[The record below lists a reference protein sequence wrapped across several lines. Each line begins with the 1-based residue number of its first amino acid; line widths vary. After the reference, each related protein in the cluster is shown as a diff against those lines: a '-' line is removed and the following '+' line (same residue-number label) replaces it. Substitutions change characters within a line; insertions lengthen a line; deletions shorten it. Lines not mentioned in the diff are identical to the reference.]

1 MCGFLWPALSQSAA
15 VFFEASF
22 GCFLDV
28 SFLAWS
34 RTCSSL
40 VLYSDRWFVWL
51 YLLFCCKGVWGVCA
65 CDLPVHISVHR
76 YLNFFSICNTLS
88 VVSLVFSSRSFSSSV
103 VLFIY
108 FFVIFLFLF
117 SHIFFLNLV
126 LFYPSSRWHS
136 SLLLWCNL
144 LRDDILPYNH
154 DNSSDSVVDD
164 DYDVMI
170 M

>member
-65 CDLPVHISVHR
+65 CDLPVHISVHH

-88 VVSLVFSSRSFSSSV
+88 VVSPVFSSRSFSSSV

-117 SHIFFLNLV
+117 LHFFFKILSSFILLRGDTPLCFCDVISYVMIFFLITMTTV
-126 LFYPSSRWHS
+126 LTV
-136 SLLLWCNL
+136 LLM
-144 LRDDILPYNH
+144 
-154 DNSSDSVVDD
+154 
-164 DYDVMI
+164 MI
-170 M
+170 TM